1 MPHWWDV
8 ITCREYEAWTTSDLE
23 HAANLTRV
31 LWRMECVWRDIQVEP
46 DTVPGASGNM
56 VLNPKHKLLESLTSR
71 SVLLSRLL
79 HIHANATE
87 GPSRDQ
93 VPRSVKQR
101 EMAAKASGADN
112 LISKPH

>member
-1 MPHWWDV
+1 MPHWWNI
-8 ITCREYEAWTTSDLE
+8 ITCREYAAWTTSDLE

-31 LWRMECVWRDIQVEP
+31 LWRMECVWRDIQDEP
-46 DTVPGASGNM
+46 DTVPGAGGNM

-93 VPRSVKQR
+93 VPRSAKQR
-101 EMAAKASGADN
+101 EMASKASGADS